1 MVEERQKTDE
11 WSEVENYKQIYE
23 DLDTGKTSLVDYNN
37 IAECNKY
44 GIPLIK
50 YYKNI
55 TGRGS
60 YNTRLRNNLIKKV
73 EYKPVQ
79 YIPISSH
86 FFGATMYPRPKSIP
100 FINQNENTKKIINK
114 IKQQEIYKT
123 EKNKN
128 FFDSDNSLKKGNS
141 LPSYYC
147 AKLGD
152 DSPKIRNY
160 LIKLFDNFIQRKKN
174 EYDNNPNYY
183 LKDNSFRGVNY
194 YKNAL
199 QKNLNK
205 NLFNGKNV
213 PNTKQ
218 KDINNKFR
226 IVKRLIKKN
235 AWNSMHLERK
245 NISQDEYD
253 SFQKMKDLDNNK
265 QFNTNYS
272 SLFGTKK
279 GENDSCIINDYDNAI
294 DNDDKFNNEKKKFK
308 FKILPKNKNLNLSD
322 ITKKSRQ
329 NKSCDTIS
337 SLLFNNNN
345 NNNKKNIINND
356 LNEKKNSSYNNILTK
371 FNSTVT
377 TGTGF
382 NYNNESKISFCKLKN
397 KENIYSPNIFG
408 KSLYKINMQKN
419 NEENS
424 KKEIMDDDEILYNS
438 SRYDFKNKK
447 NENVLKLK
455 DIKNK
460 CLLEKKLLEG
470 YKHYDEKEENQD
482 SGKEREKKVNLIS
495 PLHVYIKEFE
505 MFKKVNPIQYENE
518 LRKKK
523 CADKLLAKKL
533 QNKHTFERIRI
544 KK

>member
-114 IKQQEIYKT
+114 IKQQEMYKT

-147 AKLGD
+147 AKLGE

-160 LIKLFDNFIQRKKN
+160 LIKLFDNFIQGKKN

-279 GENDSCIINDYDNAI
+279 GENDSCIINDNDNAI

>member
-114 IKQQEIYKT
+114 IKKQEMYKT

-147 AKLGD
+147 AKLGE

-160 LIKLFDNFIQRKKN
+160 LIKLFDNFIQGKKN

-253 SFQKMKDLDNNK
+253 SFQKMKDFDNSK

-279 GENDSCIINDYDNAI
+279 GENDSCIINDNDNAI

-482 SGKEREKKVNLIS
+482 NGKEREKKVNLIS

>member
-128 FFDSDNSLKKGNS
+128 FFDSENSLKKGNS

-147 AKLGD
+147 AKLGE

-160 LIKLFDNFIQRKKN
+160 LIKLFDNFIQGKKN

-279 GENDSCIINDYDNAI
+279 GENDSCIINDNDNAI

>member
-128 FFDSDNSLKKGNS
+128 FFDSENSLKKGNS

-147 AKLGD
+147 AKLGE

-160 LIKLFDNFIQRKKN
+160 LIKLFDNFIQGKKN

-279 GENDSCIINDYDNAI
+279 GENDSCIINDNDNAI
-294 DNDDKFNNEKKKFK
+294 DNDDKYNNEKKKFK